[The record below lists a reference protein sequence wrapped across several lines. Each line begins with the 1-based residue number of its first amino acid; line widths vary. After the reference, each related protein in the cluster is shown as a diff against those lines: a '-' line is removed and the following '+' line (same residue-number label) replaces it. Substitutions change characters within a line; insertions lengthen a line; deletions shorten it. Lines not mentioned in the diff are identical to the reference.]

1 MAILAENLYEKL
13 TKKEKQ
19 LYDGVLGMGGFK
31 QKYEQNPNSPT
42 VTQDPNYEKFKAVAD
57 AQAAVPEKGFIG
69 SVVDALNPFSSAEAS
84 DLGAIQDAGLR
95 ELFESQITG
104 IETDPTDLLP
114 QRQIQDLVDPSIDIS
129 EFGVRDLVDPSV
141 DISEFGV
148 GSPNSLRG
156 LDLNRFKGIG
166 SLNVGGFDK
175 LGTAGTDMKF
185 DQPTGIARLR
195 DFLPFGDRSVIGAG
209 LNILRDIIPKT
220 DPRVTAARNLYGSRF
235 GLTNLGQVASGPL
248 KGLNPVS
255 GGLLNT
261 LTGGRFGNEKTVGLN
276 RAILDKIKTRVSK
289 KTFDRLGQTGAD
301 KVKFAK
307 DTKKL
312 IDLGRELGGE
322 KFDRAFEKQTTAK
335 DLERMRGGV
344 GR

>member
-1 MAILAENLYEKL
+1 M
-13 TKKEKQ
+13 
-19 LYDGVLGMGGFK
+19 
-31 QKYEQNPNSPT
+31 
-42 VTQDPNYEKFKAVAD
+42 
-57 AQAAVPEKGFIG
+57 
-69 SVVDALNPFSSAEAS
+69 
-84 DLGAIQDAGLR
+84 
-95 ELFESQITG
+95 
-104 IETDPTDLLP
+104 
-114 QRQIQDLVDPSIDIS
+114 
-129 EFGVRDLVDPSV
+129 
-141 DISEFGV
+141 
-148 GSPNSLRG
+148 
-156 LDLNRFKGIG
+156 
-166 SLNVGGFDK
+166 
-175 LGTAGTDMKF
+175 GTAGTDMKF